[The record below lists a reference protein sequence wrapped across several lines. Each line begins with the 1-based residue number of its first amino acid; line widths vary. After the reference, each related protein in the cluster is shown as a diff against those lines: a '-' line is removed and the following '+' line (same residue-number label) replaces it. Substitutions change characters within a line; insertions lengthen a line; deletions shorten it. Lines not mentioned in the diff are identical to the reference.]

1 MQKSVTYGPEP
12 CHAWPQTAPVTNNAH
27 VWFVHISRCVLC
39 HVAYT
44 QRQPRDSAVCIVY
57 CRMHACTCTVHMLQL
72 HSLCGGIE
80 YMLALAHFFEE
91 EAALLGFYPESYS
104 WRLDYYQH
112 LWIMASKSRK
122 QIFRPEYTT
131 KWPCPVTFW
140 CVIRQLQAGD
150 RWGERIFKKYGFFL
164 LLKVGISAPSLS

>member
-1 MQKSVTYGPEP
+1 MY
-12 CHAWPQTAPVTNNAH
+12 
-27 VWFVHISRCVLC
+27 
-39 HVAYT
+39 
-44 QRQPRDSAVCIVY
+44 VY
-57 CRMHACTCTVHMLQL
+57 RVHMLQL

-80 YMLALAHFFEE
+80 YMLALAHFFED

-131 KWPCPVTFW
+131 KWPCPVTFDVSSDSYRL
-140 CVIRQLQAGD
+140 VIVKVR
-150 RWGERIFKKYGFFL
+150 EFSKNTFFCQKIRFFPSKNTFFCCWRL
-164 LLKVGISAPSLS
+164 ASLSLVYLWALGCMLACHVKTVHSLP

>member
-1 MQKSVTYGPEP
+1 MHGPRPRSLRTTHMFNLYTLAGACYVTS
-12 CHAWPQTAPVTNNAH
+12 HAN
-27 VWFVHISRCVLC
+27 
-39 HVAYT
+39 YT
-44 QRQPRDSAVCIVY
+44 QRQPCDSAVCIVY
-57 CRMHACTCTVHMLQL
+57 SRMHACTCTPVHMLQL

-122 QIFRPEYTT
+122 QIFRLEYTT
-131 KWPCPVTFW
+131 KWPCPVTFFMCHPTATGSGESALW
-140 CVIRQLQAGD
+140 VQNCVWILWPG
-150 RWGERIFKKYGFFL
+150 
-164 LLKVGISAPSLS
+164 